1 GGVQLSWTRGP
12 ADYAQGLLSLDTEN
26 EDGLDFPPNRSDS
39 KRENHADDQD
49 EHFLDSSKKV
59 ELEEQ
64 AVND

>member
-1 GGVQLSWTRGP
+1 MCP
-12 ADYAQGLLSLDTEN
+12 ATLDTQTHRSRSRFILSLDTGN